1 MRYDL
6 APTVYH
12 ATLRGRVSPLRV
24 YLASLAPRRPLHT
37 TNGTAYAIAALYFA
51 SGAICTLF
59 VAVFAF
65 A

>member
-12 ATLRGRVSPLRV
+12 ASLRGRVSPLRV

-37 TNGTAYAIAALYFA
+37 TNGTAYAIAVLYFI
-51 SGAICTLF
+51 GGNLCTLL
-59 VAVFAF
+59 AYLLLLP
-65 A
+65 